1 MSLRLKNSERQKML
15 IEYVRNGVVPEG
27 FYVKHCKNG
36 TIQFRRVKNDNP
48 EALIERYEEKI
59 RKLREAINVE
69 ANDDT
74 VLQNNEKQ

>member
-36 TIQFRRVKNDNP
+36 TIQFRRVKNDN
-48 EALIERYEEKI
+48 RKI
-59 RKLREAINVE
+59 WR
-69 ANDDT
+69 
-74 VLQNNEKQ
+74 